1 MFDNETM
8 QAIQLLQSG
17 PEFDLQ
23 QVSMPIPEIT
33 SNELLI
39 EIDYVALND
48 LDAKLARD
56 GFNAWQ
62 FPHILGVDAVGTVVK
77 ANKGVFPLPGTR
89 VLFNSCL
96 ACQGLLKQYAVI
108 PSHAVTIIPDN
119 VASEV
124 AAVLPSAGMS
134 TLIALSKLNLS
145 SSDEVLAIHCAG
157 GDVGHF
163 AIQYA
168 KKKGVEVCALAPKS
182 HHDRLLSL
190 GANYVFDPDEKD
202 FTKQVERQMGE
213 AQFDCILN
221 TMGGNSLNWDLK
233 HLRFAGRIACLS
245 GFESIDSNLLI
256 EKSPTIGVVSVTGA
270 WLTKSLC
277 AQQHLGL
284 MSQTLLADIAQAE
297 IRSPQVKVVEF
308 STAAIQASLTALLEK
323 VSAERFVVKVKS

>member
-1 MFDNETM
+1 MFDSETM

-23 QVSMPIPEIT
+23 QVSMPIPDIS

-39 EIDYVALND
+39 EVEYVALND

-62 FPHILGVDAVGTVVK
+62 YPHVLGVDAVGTVIK

-96 ACQGLLKQYAVI
+96 ACEGLLKQYAVI
-108 PSHAVTIIPDN
+108 PNHAVTILPDN

-145 SSDEVLAIHCAG
+145 SEEVMAIHCAG

-182 HHDRLLSL
+182 HHERLLSL
-190 GANYVFDPDEKD
+190 GANYVFDPSEKD
-202 FTKQVERQMGE
+202 FAKQVEKQLGE
-213 AQFDCILN
+213 LQFDCILN
-221 TMGGNSLNWDLK
+221 TMGGDSLNWDLK

-270 WLTKSLC
+270 WLAKSLC

-284 MSQTLLADIAQAE
+284 MSQTLLTDLAESDIRAPE
-297 IRSPQVKVVEF
+297 VKVVEF
-308 STAAIQASLTALLEK
+308 STSAIQNSLTALLEK
-323 VSAERFVVKVKS
+323 VSAERFVVKVKA